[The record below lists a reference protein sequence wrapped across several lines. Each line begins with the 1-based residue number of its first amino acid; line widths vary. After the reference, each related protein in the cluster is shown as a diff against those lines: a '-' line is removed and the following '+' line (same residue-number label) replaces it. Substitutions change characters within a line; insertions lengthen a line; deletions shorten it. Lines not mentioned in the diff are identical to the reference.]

1 MNNRAYYSD
10 TIKEFIID
18 NFLFGE
24 KDKLKDDIHLFESG
38 IIDSTGILEL
48 VAFIED
54 NFNIR
59 VKDDELIITNF
70 FSLQAITGFIEAKMP
85 EMKTN

>member
-1 MNNRAYYSD
+1 MDNRAYYSE
-10 TIKEFIID
+10 TIRDFIID

-24 KDKLKDDIHLFESG
+24 KEKLKDDTHLFESG

-54 NFNIR
+54 NFNVI

-70 FSLQAITGFIEAKMP
+70 FNLQAITGFIEAKIP
-85 EMKTN
+85 ESKFN